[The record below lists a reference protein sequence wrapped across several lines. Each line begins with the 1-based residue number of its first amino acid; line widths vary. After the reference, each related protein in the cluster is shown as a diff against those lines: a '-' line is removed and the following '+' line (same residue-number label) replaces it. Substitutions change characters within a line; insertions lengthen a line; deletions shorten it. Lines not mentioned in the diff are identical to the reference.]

1 MVWASHIF
9 TGLSVGLLVY
19 AIFQLRFAK
28 LEDEYRRLNATQSV
42 LFKLIAPLVQIL
54 AVYNEKIISDSYREK
69 YKRKL
74 VISGNPLHMIPSE
87 FLGLQ
92 EISAVG
98 GAFFGILLVITFKWN
113 FLIILLIGLGGFCLP
128 LLWLNET
135 IARRKQ
141 AMFLAL
147 PFSMDLLTL
156 VVEAGLTFTAAIEE
170 VVDKGQPGPLRD
182 EFGRM
187 LQDLRLGV
195 SVRDALKGMAE
206 RTDMFEMRSFSS
218 ALIQADTLGA
228 PLGNALRSQSEI
240 RRTERFQKA
249 EKMAQ
254 EAPVRMLFPLL
265 FFIFPAV
272 FIILLVPIILKFM
285 KEGM

>member
-1 MVWASHIF
+1 MVWAIYLCA
-9 TGLSVGLLVY
+9 GLSVGLLVY
-19 AIFQLRFAK
+19 AVFQLRFSR
-28 LEDEYRRLNATQSV
+28 LEDEYRELDGSQSA
-42 LFKLIAPLVQIL
+42 LFRSIVPLIQIL
-54 AVYNEKIISDSYREK
+54 AVYNEKFISETFREK

-87 FLGLQ
+87 FLALQ
-92 EISAVG
+92 EISAAG
-98 GAFFGILLVITFKWN
+98 GFIFGILLVLALGWN
-113 FLIILLIGLGGFCLP
+113 FLFAFLTGIGAFFLP
-128 LLWLNET
+128 QLWLTET
-135 IARRKQ
+135 ITRRKQ
-141 AMFLAL
+141 KMFVAL

-170 VVDKGQPGPLRD
+170 VVEKGQPGPLRD
-182 EFGRM
+182 EFAKM

-195 SVRDALKGMAE
+195 SMREALKGMAD
-206 RTDMFEMRSFSS
+206 RTDMFEIRSFSS
-218 ALIQADTLGA
+218 ALIQADTLGS
-228 PLGNALRSQSEI
+228 PLGKALRSQAEI

-272 FIILLVPIILKFM
+272 FIVLLVPIILKFM
-285 KEGM
+285 REGM

>member
-1 MVWASHIF
+1 MLWA
-9 TGLSVGLLVY
+9 TYVLAGLSVGLLVY
-19 AIFQLRFAK
+19 TLFQLRFAK
-28 LEDEYRRLNATQSV
+28 LEDEYRELNVTESG
-42 LFKLIAPLVQIL
+42 LFRMIVPLIQVL
-54 AVYNEKIISDSYREK
+54 AVQNEKIISDSYREK
-69 YKRKL
+69 CQRKL
-74 VISGNPLHMIPSE
+74 VISGNPLHMVPSE

-92 EISAVG
+92 QVSAGGGAIFGLLLVLSLQWNVLFIALTG
-98 GAFFGILLVITFKWN
+98 IGAFF
-113 FLIILLIGLGGFCLP
+113 LP
-128 LLWLNET
+128 ELWMSET
-135 IARRKQ
+135 ITRRKQ

-182 EFGRM
+182 EFARM

-195 SVRDALKGMAE
+195 SMRDALKGMAD
-206 RTDMFEMRSFSS
+206 RTDMFEMRSFAS
-218 ALIQADTLGA
+218 ALIQADTLGS
-228 PLGNALRSQSEI
+228 PLGKALRSQSEI

-272 FIILLVPIILKFM
+272 FIVLLVPIIIKFT